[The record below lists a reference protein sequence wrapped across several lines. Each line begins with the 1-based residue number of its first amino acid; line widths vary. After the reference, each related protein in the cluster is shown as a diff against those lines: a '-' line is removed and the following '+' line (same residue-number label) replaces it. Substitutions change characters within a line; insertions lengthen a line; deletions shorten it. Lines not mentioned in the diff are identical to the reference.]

1 MGVFFLAMLR
11 ATRFATGNSRLQ
23 APAFLIRRFYAVP
36 SEEQDLIVIG
46 GGPGGYYA
54 AIKAGQLGKKVTCI
68 EKRAT
73 LGGTCLNVGCIPSKA
88 LLNASH
94 KYEEA
99 VHDFDKYGIEVSD
112 VKVNLEKMMNQKSKA
127 VSGLTSGI
135 AHLFKKYKVNSA
147 SGFGTI
153 TGPNEVTVKS
163 DDGKESKISTK
174 NILIATGSEVASLP
188 GLDIDE
194 KTIISS
200 TGALELKE
208 IPKKMIVIGGGV
220 IGLEMGSVWRR
231 LGSEVTVVEF
241 APEICAGA
249 DGEIA
254 KKFKKILE
262 KQKMKFMMKTKVVEV
277 KKNDNGGH
285 IVVVEPAEGGDQ
297 SEIEAD
303 VVLVSV
309 GRKPYTENLGLDK
322 VGVETD
328 KRGFINID
336 EKFTTSVSNIM
347 AIGDCVRG
355 PMLAHKAEDEGG
367 AAVEQ
372 LFKGHSHVNYNAIPS
387 VIYTHPEVAWV
398 GKTEEQL
405 KEEGVKYKSGTFPM
419 MGNSR
424 ARTNDEPDGFVKF
437 LADAKTDRLLGVH
450 MICTNAGELI
460 AEPTFAMEYGA
471 SSEDLGRTC
480 HAHPTLSEALKEAAM
495 ATYDK
500 PVHF

>member
-1 MGVFFLAMLR
+1 LARTTQRLVPITEHV
-11 ATRFATGNSRLQ
+11 TRPANYFAVKRL
-23 APAFLIRRFYAVP
+23 YASSP
-36 SEEQDLIVIG
+36 EEQDLVVIG

-68 EKRAT
+68 EKRST

-99 VHDFDKYGIEVSD
+99 KHEFDHYGIEVSD
-112 VKVNLEKMMNQKSKA
+112 VKVNLEKMMKQKDTA
-127 VSGLTSGI
+127 VTGLTGGI
-135 AHLFKKYKVNSA
+135 KMLFKKYKVNGMF
-147 SGFGTI
+147 GFGKI
-153 TGPNEVTVKS
+153 TGPNEVSVTA
-163 DDGKESKISTK
+163 DDGTETTLKAK
-174 NILIATGSEVASLP
+174 NILIATGSDVASLP
-188 GLDIDE
+188 GLEIDE
-194 KTIISS
+194 KTVVSS
-200 TGALELKE
+200 TGALKLDKVPE
-208 IPKKMIVIGGGV
+208 KMIVIGGGV

-231 LGSEVTVVEF
+231 LGSQVTVVEF
-241 APEICAGA
+241 ADAICAGA
-249 DGEIA
+249 DGEVA
-254 KKFKKILE
+254 KKFQKVLE
-262 KQKMKFMMKTKVVEV
+262 KQNMQFKMKTKVVEV
-277 KKNDNGGH
+277 KKREGGGH
-285 IVVVEPAEGGDQ
+285 IVVVEPASGGEQ
-297 SEIEAD
+297 SELEAD

-309 GRKPYTENLGLDK
+309 GRRPYTDNLGLED

-336 EKFTTSVSNIM
+336 DKFVTSVKSIR

-367 AAVEQ
+367 AAVEDI
-372 LFKGHSHVNYNAIPS
+372 FKGYSHVNYDAIPS

-405 KEEGVKYKSGTFPM
+405 KEEGISYKTGKFPM
-419 MGNSR
+419 MANSR
-424 ARTNDEPDGFVKF
+424 ARTNDDADGFVKF
-437 LADAKTDRLLGVH
+437 LSDAKTDRLLGVH
-450 MICTNAGELI
+450 LVCSNAGELI
-460 AEPTFAMEYGA
+460 AEPTFALEYGA

-500 PVHF
+500 PVHS

>member
-1 MGVFFLAMLR
+1 
-11 ATRFATGNSRLQ
+11 
-23 APAFLIRRFYAVP
+23 
-36 SEEQDLIVIG
+36 
-46 GGPGGYYA
+46 
-54 AIKAGQLGKKVTCI
+54 
-68 EKRAT
+68 
-73 LGGTCLNVGCIPSKA
+73 
-88 LLNASH
+88 
-94 KYEEA
+94 
-99 VHDFDKYGIEVSD
+99 
-112 VKVNLEKMMNQKSKA
+112 MNQKSKA

-147 SGFGTI
+147 PGFGTI

-163 DDGKESKISTK
+163 DDGKESTISTK
-174 NILIATGSEVASLP
+174 NILIATGSDVASLP
-188 GLDIDE
+188 GLEIDE

-208 IPKKMIVIGGGV
+208 IP
-220 IGLEMGSVWRR
+220 
-231 LGSEVTVVEF
+231 
-241 APEICAGA
+241 
-249 DGEIA
+249 

-277 KKNDNGGH
+277 KKNGNGGH
-285 IVVVEPAEGGDQ
+285 IVVTEPAEGGDQ

-336 EKFTTSVSNIM
+336 EKFTTNVSNIM